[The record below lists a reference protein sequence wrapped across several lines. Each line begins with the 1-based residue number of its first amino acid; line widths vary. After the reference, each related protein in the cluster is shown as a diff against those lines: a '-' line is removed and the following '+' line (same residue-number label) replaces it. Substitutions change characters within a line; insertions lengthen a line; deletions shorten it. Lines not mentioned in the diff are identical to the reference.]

1 MLQFRRRVVGSIQNS
16 LWSNVP
22 LNCYPRRSF
31 AGSGNS
37 KKKSSKADAK
47 GGSKDDYT
55 IVAEGGSGEKGIISP
70 WGDNSPR
77 PELLLSVPTLRRPL
91 FPGYMSAVM
100 VRNDKIV
107 DAIMKGRE
115 DGTGG
120 YIGLFMRKGET
131 DGEIPELITDLSQ
144 IHSVGTFAQIHNVVK
159 TEQGAQLLMMGHRR
173 ITVRGVDSFGPP
185 LITSVTHWNRQVM
198 SERQQTN
205 AIKAYCNEVV
215 AAARELIKINPLA
228 HEHMQQWVQR
238 IELNDP
244 YKLADFAAAMT
255 TASGADLQAVLEAAD
270 PEERLKLALDL
281 MFKEKELAKLQRE
294 ISKQVEERM
303 SKSQREYMLREQLK
317 SIKQELGLEKD
328 DKDELLGKFTSRM
341 KQLTDEGRSI
351 NPEALRVIEEETK
364 KLSTLEKNSPE
375 FNVTKSYLDW
385 LTSIPWGRK
394 TVDSLDVSAAR
405 RVLDADHFGLEDIKK
420 RILEFIA
427 VGKLRGT
434 ISGKIICFV
443 GPPGVGKTSIAKSIA
458 SALNREFYRFSV
470 GGLSDIAEIKGHRRT
485 YIGAMPGKP
494 ILCLKST
501 GCINPLILIDEID
514 KLGRGYQGDPA
525 SALLELLDP
534 NQNSSFIDHYLDVP
548 VDFSNVLFVCTAN
561 DESTIPGPLRDRM
574 EMIRLSGYDV
584 PEKVA
589 IATRYLVPKALR
601 EGGFALPEPSKT
613 SPTQDSAQS
622 PTTSTQSAPLT
633 NVVLTSEAVEALVRN
648 YCRESGVR
656 SLEKHIEKIV
666 RKAAFLV
673 VEQSEATNSNPNTSA
688 SPIAT
693 ITVTESNLAEFVGK
707 PRFQENT
714 IYGYE
719 GDKPFPP
726 GIVMGLAWNPL
737 GGSPVYIETVA
748 MPLGTGGDGGV
759 GGMGGLNIVTGQLGN
774 VMKESVHIAYTFAKL
789 FLSAR
794 DPENKFFRMHQI
806 HLHVPEGA
814 VEKDGPS
821 AGVAMA
827 SSLIR

>member
-1 MLQFRRRVVGSIQNS
+1 MIQFRRRGVGSVQKRLLNGFPY
-16 LWSNVP
+16 P
-22 LNCYPRRSF
+22 LLMSRGF
-31 AGSGNS
+31 AGSGKAS
-37 KKKSSKADAK
+37 KKKKEE
-47 GGSKDDYT
+47 DYT
-55 IVAEGGSGEKGIISP
+55 IVAKSESGEKGIVSP
-70 WGDNSPR
+70 WGDNAPR
-77 PELLLSVPTLRRPL
+77 PELLLSVPILRRPL

-131 DGEIPELITDLSQ
+131 EGEIPELITDLSE

-185 LITSVTHWNRQVM
+185 LITSVTHWNRQVI
-198 SERQQTN
+198 SERQHTN

-255 TASGADLQAVLEAAD
+255 TAGGAELQAVLEAAD

-328 DKDELLGKFTSRM
+328 DKDELLEKFTSRM
-341 KQLTDEGRSI
+341 KLLTDEGRSI

-375 FNVTKSYLDW
+375 FNVTRSYLDW

-405 RVLDADHFGLEDIKK
+405 SVLDADHFGLDDIKK

-427 VGKLRGT
+427 VGKLRGK

-470 GGLSDIAEIKGHRRT
+470 GGLTDIAEIKGHRRT

-534 NQNSSFIDHYLDVP
+534 NQNSTFVDHYLDVP

-613 SPTQDSAQS
+613 SPTQDSSAQS
-622 PTTSTQSAPLT
+622 QSPAAAQPAPVT
-633 NVVLTSEAVEALVRN
+633 NVVFTSEAVEALVRN

-673 VEQSEATNSNPNTSA
+673 VEQGEATNP
-688 SPIAT
+688 SPTAT
-693 ITVTESNLAEFVGK
+693 ITVAESNLADFVGK

-719 GDKPFPP
+719 GDRPFPP

-748 MPLGTGGDGGV
+748 MPLGTGSDGGV
-759 GGMGGLNIVTGQLGN
+759 GGVGGLNIVTGQLGN

-794 DPENKFFRMHQI
+794 DPENKFFRQHQI